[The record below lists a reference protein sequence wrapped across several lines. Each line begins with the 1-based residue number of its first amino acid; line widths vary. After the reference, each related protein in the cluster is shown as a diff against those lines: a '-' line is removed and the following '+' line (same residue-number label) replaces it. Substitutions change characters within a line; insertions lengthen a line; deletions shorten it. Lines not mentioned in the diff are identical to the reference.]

1 MSHRRPSRRTASIA
15 VLAAVL
21 VSAPACREKAEPVAS
36 LSVEPKDVRLPAGR
50 ATGWK
55 LTWSPKAP
63 LDDVEGK
70 PRVFVHVL
78 ASDRNLLRTFDHPLA
93 EEWAPWKAQSYEV
106 DLYQSALAEP
116 LSAGAYEVTA
126 GLYDDASG
134 KRWPLEVAGD
144 EVGKREYRVGTLV
157 VPADETGTPAY
168 AFSGGWLD
176 AEPGGSKQVLARRC
190 ARGEATIGVRGVASP
205 GALVVGASVPKLA
218 SGAWGGAVAVTSSCS
233 ADRADVK
240 GPELQWMHIPVA
252 PSAAEPAC
260 EVRFTPIPPA
270 SGGNER
276 SICVEVLA
284 WRPAGG

>member
-1 MSHRRPSRRTASIA
+1 MIHRRASRRTAAIA
-15 VLAAVL
+15 VLAAAL
-21 VSAPACREKAEPVAS
+21 VSAPACRQKAEPVAS

-50 ATGWK
+50 ATAWK

-63 LDDVEGK
+63 LDNLEGK

-116 LSAGAYEVTA
+116 LAAGAYEVTA
-126 GLYDDASG
+126 GLYDDGSG
-134 KRWPLEVAGD
+134 ERWPLEVAGD

-157 VPADETGTPAY
+157 VPPDEAGTPAY
-168 AFSGGWLD
+168 KFSGGWLD

-190 ARGEATIGVRGVASP
+190 ARGEATIGVGGVASA
-205 GALVVGASVPKLA
+205 GTLVVGSSVPKLA

-233 ADRADVK
+233 GDRAEIK
-240 GPELQWMHIPVA
+240 GPELQWTRIPVA
-252 PSAAEPAC
+252 PAAGEPAC
-260 EVRFTPIPPA
+260 EVRFTPVPPA